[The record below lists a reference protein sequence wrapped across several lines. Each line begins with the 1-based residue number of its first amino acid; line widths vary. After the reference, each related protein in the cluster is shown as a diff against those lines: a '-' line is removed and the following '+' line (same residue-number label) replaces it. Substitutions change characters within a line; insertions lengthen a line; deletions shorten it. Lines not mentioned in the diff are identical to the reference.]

1 LDTQRSVTG
10 FCIFLG
16 DSLVSW
22 KAKKQSIVSRSS
34 AKAEYHALA
43 STASELV
50 WLQQLLQDFRVTVS
64 SLALLFRDNQAA
76 VHIVS
81 YLFFHE
87 WKKHI

>member
-1 LDTQRSVTG
+1 MDTQRSVTG

-43 STASELV
+43 STANELV
-50 WLQQLLQDFRVTVS
+50 WLQQLLQDFCVLVS
-64 SLALLFRDNQAA
+64 SPTLLFCDNQAA
-76 VHIVS
+76 VHIAS
-81 YLFFHE
+81 NPNFHE
-87 WKKHI
+87 QKKLF